1 MSRKK
6 KTDKEKSNELEG
18 VSRREFLKDA
28 GFVIGGAT
36 LGSLT
41 LLAACGDGAAETET
55 ITKTETATATSTVT
69 ETVGA
74 GETVT
79 STVTSTVTGTP
90 TTVTTTVTDGA
101 APAVEGLVNL
111 VVNGVHYWGKVEP
124 DWSLAYV
131 LREKLAL
138 TGTKRGCRMG
148 DCGVCTVIMDGRPV
162 VSCLVLAIEAD
173 GLPITTIEALA
184 EGDKLHPLQQAFIEE
199 DALQCGF
206 CTPAM
211 ILTAQALLDFKS
223 NPTVAEIKEFMSGVL
238 CRCGEYQDIIKVIQA
253 AS

>member
-6 KTDKEKSNELEG
+6 KTDKEPSNKLEG
-18 VSRREFLKDA
+18 ISRREFLKDA

-41 LLAACGDGAAETET
+41 LLAACGEEAAETET
-55 ITKTETATATSTVT
+55 ITKTETETATLTTT

-90 TTVTTTVTDGA
+90 VTVTTTVTGE
-101 APAVEGLVNL
+101 APAVEGLVHL
-111 VVNGVHYWGKVEP
+111 VVNGVDYWGKVEP
-124 DWSLAYV
+124 NWSLAYV

-138 TGTKRGCRMG
+138 TGTKRGCRAG

-173 GLPITTIEALA
+173 GLPITTIEAWST
-184 EGDKLHPLQQAFIEE
+184 GDELHPLQKAFIEE

-211 ILTAQALLDFKS
+211 LLTAKALLDYKP
-223 NPTVAEIKEFMSGVL
+223 NPTEAEIKEFMSGVL
-238 CRCGEYQDIIKVIQA
+238 CRCGEYQDIIKAIQA
-253 AS
+253 VS

>member
-6 KTDKEKSNELEG
+6 KTDKEPSNKLEG
-18 VSRREFLKDA
+18 ISRREFLKDA

-55 ITKTETATATSTVT
+55 ITKTETATSTVT

-90 TTVTTTVTDGA
+90 VTVTTTVVDGV
-101 APAVEGLVNL
+101 APAVEGLVHL
-111 VVNGVHYWGKVEP
+111 VVNGIDYWGKVEP
-124 DWSLAYV
+124 NWSLAYV

-138 TGTKRGCRMG
+138 TGTKRGCRTG
-148 DCGVCTVIMDGRPV
+148 DCGACTVIMDGRPV

-173 GLPITTIEALA
+173 GLPITTIEAWA
-184 EGDKLHPLQQAFIEE
+184 EGDELHPLQKAFIEE
-199 DALQCGF
+199 DAVQCGF

-211 ILTAQALLDFKS
+211 LLTAKALLDFKP
-223 NPTVAEIKEFMSGVL
+223 NPTEAEIKEFMSGVL
-238 CRCGEYQDIIKVIQA
+238 CRCGEYQDIIKAIQ
-253 AS
+253 SQ

>member
-6 KTDKEKSNELEG
+6 KTDKEPSNKLEG
-18 VSRREFLKDA
+18 ISRREFLKDA

-41 LLAACGDGAAETET
+41 LLAACGEEAAETET
-55 ITKTETATATSTVT
+55 ITKTETATETTT

-90 TTVTTTVTDGA
+90 VTVTTTVTGE
-101 APAVEGLVNL
+101 APAVEGLVHL
-111 VVNGVHYWGKVEP
+111 VVNGVDYWGKVEP
-124 DWSLAYV
+124 NWSLAYV

-148 DCGVCTVIMDGRPV
+148 DCGACTVIMDGRPV

-173 GLPITTIEALA
+173 GLPITTIEAWST
-184 EGDKLHPLQQAFIEE
+184 GDELQPLQKQFIEE

-211 ILTAQALLDFKS
+211 LLTAKALLDFKS
-223 NPTVAEIKEFMSGVL
+223 NPTEAEIKEFMSGVL
-238 CRCGEYQDIIKVIQA
+238 CRCGEYQDVIKAIQA
-253 AS
+253 VS